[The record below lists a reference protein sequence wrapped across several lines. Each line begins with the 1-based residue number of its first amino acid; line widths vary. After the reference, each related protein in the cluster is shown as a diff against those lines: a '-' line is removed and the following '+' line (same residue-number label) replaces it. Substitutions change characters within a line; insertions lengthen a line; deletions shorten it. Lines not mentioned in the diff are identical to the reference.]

1 MSRKRRGRGEG
12 SISQRTNGLWEAKIS
27 LGYDGES
34 KRRRRTVY
42 GKSKAEVQTKL
53 RELQN
58 SAANGILADATQLTM
73 VQFLSRWLENTV
85 RPKVNA
91 STYERYEQQIRLY
104 INPCLGGVKLTKLT
118 PFHVEQL
125 YASMERNGKSG
136 IARQK
141 VGKTLRQALRHA
153 VNVGFIPSS
162 PAEKV
167 PLPKGKK
174 AEMRIYD
181 ADQVRRFL
189 NAAKSDRLYAMYVV
203 ALDSGMRQGEL
214 FALQWSDIDFKSS
227 SVSVQRSLENVGD
240 QLSVKETKSAKGR
253 RRIELSE
260 FTIRTLQEHQ
270 KRMLAEGHIS
280 GPVFCDTQGGW
291 LRRSNFLR
299 SSFKAIIERAKLPH
313 IRFHDLRH
321 TCASLLLLADVN
333 VKVVSERLGHA
344 SIQLTLDTYSHV
356 LPTMQRK
363 AAEKMNAVFIQIAA
377 Q

>member
-1 MSRKRRGRGEG
+1 
-12 SISQRTNGLWEAKIS
+12 
-27 LGYDGES
+27 
-34 KRRRRTVY
+34 
-42 GKSKAEVQTKL
+42 
-53 RELQN
+53 
-58 SAANGILADATQLTM
+58 M
-73 VQFLSRWLENTV
+73 VQFLNRWLENTA
-85 RPKVNA
+85 RPKINA

-118 PFHVEQL
+118 AIHVEQL
-125 YASMERNGKSG
+125 YASMERDGKSG

-153 VNVGFIPSS
+153 VNVGLIPSS

-181 ADQVRRFL
+181 AEQVRQFL
-189 NAAKSDRLYAMYVV
+189 NAAKADRLYAMYVL

-214 FALQWSDIDFKSS
+214 FALQWSDIDFKSG

-240 QLSVKETKSAKGR
+240 QLNVKETKSAKGR

-260 FTIRTLQEHQ
+260 FTITTLRQHQ

-280 GPVFCDTQGGW
+280 SPVFCDTQGSW

-299 SSFKAIIERAKLPH
+299 SSFKAIIARAEVPQ

-356 LPTMQRK
+356 LPTMQQK
-363 AAEKMNAVFIQIAA
+363 AAEKMNAVFIQHAGS
-377 Q
+377 